1 MITWEQ
7 LARTDPWWVS
17 RMIDRRL
24 LDTID
29 LASALEALGRAA
41 PTLAYPH
48 LLREMRHDVPMVR
61 ESALLALTETSPR
74 TEELLN
80 TVLDLALSDRSSGV
94 RLTAKEALQV
104 ITSPLTPLRRLQNWC
119 ARVFLVLYVL

>member
-7 LARTDPWWVS
+7 LARTDPRWVS
-17 RMIDRRL
+17 RMIDRGL
-24 LDTID
+24 LDNAD
-29 LASALEALGRAA
+29 LSCALEALGRAA
-41 PTLAYPH
+41 PILAYPH
-48 LLREMRHDVPMVR
+48 LLRGMRHDVPMVR
-61 ESALLALTETSPR
+61 ESALLALIETSPR

-80 TVLDLALSDRSSGV
+80 TVLDLALFDRSSGV

-119 ARVFLVLYVL
+119 ARVFLVFYVL